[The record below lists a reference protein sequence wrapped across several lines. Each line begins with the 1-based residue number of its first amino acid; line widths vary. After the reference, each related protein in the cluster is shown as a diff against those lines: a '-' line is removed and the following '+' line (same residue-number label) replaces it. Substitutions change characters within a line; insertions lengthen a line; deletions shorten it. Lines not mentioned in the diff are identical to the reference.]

1 MLNEPKKAALGT
13 IAEYLPTGT
22 ASGAIASF
30 DDGADGVPVK
40 ALTVNIELVQEGSG
54 NPSPD
59 NVRPITPRTDLN
71 INCSGADTS
80 DFKTLTVA
88 LGRTIYGGSL
98 TINED
103 GTGTLKYY
111 ISITNPAYTLGS
123 EGGNR
128 RIRFIFSNTNLRDT
142 LICNCLLGN
151 ISGYLVN
158 TLHVASNGV
167 CYAYVASSMTNEEIA
182 AMMSNFICVDTDKSR
197 SVSLTVPQVNT
208 IRTLLG
214 ENNLWTGAG
223 NVTVKYRRDIGL
235 ALAKLEALILEN
247 GG

>member
-1 MLNEPKKAALGT
+1 MIDNPKLHLFDNLLD
-13 IAEYLPTGT
+13 IMPVGT
-22 ASGAIASF
+22 ATGAVANF
-30 DDGADGVPVK
+30 TDGAKDFPIHQIVSII
-40 ALTVNIELVQEGSG
+40 ALEQTGSG
-54 NPSPD
+54 NPTPT
-59 NVRPITPRTDLN
+59 NVRPITPRTDLD

-103 GTGTLKYY
+103 GTGTLTYY
-111 ISITNPAYTLGS
+111 ISIKNPAYTLAS

-128 RIRFIFSNTNLRDT
+128 RIRFEFSNAHLRDT

-151 ISGYLVN
+151 TSGYLVN